1 MILPWHNFG
10 ILSADISL
18 KISWKYPQI
27 VSIEDRAKHCL
38 KSKWNLAYY
47 LLTPIYV
54 RLSLKEENEIVSTSN
69 KWYVLYFSIHAYF
82 CSSFILDLRLC
93 LFLSQVPT
101 AISIGPYAP
110 HDIFIAMF
118 LTNAS
123 NVLVGTAHCA
133 ILWKLNLLHRRIQ
146 SVTIEHFF
154 N

>member
-1 MILPWHNFG
+1 MT
-10 ILSADISL
+10 L
-18 KISWKYPQI
+18 KTWKNRPQ
-27 VSIEDRAKHCL
+27 K
-38 KSKWNLAYY
+38 
-47 LLTPIYV
+47 LLIIGHQLFFQYWPGCPNCPKTEIPV
-54 RLSLKEENEIVSTSN
+54 PPKAPNAGQDWVFRLR
-69 KWYVLYFSIHAYF
+69 YVLYFSIHAYF

-154 N
+154 NYKLLK

>member
-1 MILPWHNFG
+1 M
-10 ILSADISL
+10 
-18 KISWKYPQI
+18 
-27 VSIEDRAKHCL
+27 SIEDRAKHCL

-133 ILWKLNLLHRRIQ
+133 ILGKLNLLHRRIQ
-146 SVTIEHFF
+146 SVTKFVNLLGLLMKSYIFTIILLT
-154 N
+154 